1 MRTARR
7 RFIQYG
13 CVACSMGIMFP
24 KLLLAQAASKN
35 VVHDLKGQLFINKAS
50 AIIGQELKPGDS
62 LVTGKNSKA
71 TILFQGDAYHLKE
84 STIFVLPN
92 DVGANSSVVGGAVLA
107 AFTPG
112 KPKKI
117 AVGDKTVLSI
127 RGTGVYVEVG
137 TESSD
142 FCLCYGQANLS
153 SNKSDV
159 DVVTDTKFHKD
170 FTIEANGEIH
180 PTYWYDRRMTHTS
193 RQNIE
198 LEKIAGRPSPFDGG
212 FRDWISQ
219 FEDLDL

>member
-1 MRTARR
+1 MRATRR
-7 RFIQYG
+7 RFIQYS
-13 CVACSMGIMFP
+13 CVACSIGMFP
-24 KLLLAQAASKN
+24 ELLLAQSISKN
-35 VVHDLKGQLFINKAS
+35 VVHDIKGQLLINKAS
-50 AIIGQELKPGDS
+50 AIIGQELKTGDS

-84 STIFVLPN
+84 STTFILPT
-92 DVGANSSVVGGAVLA
+92 DAGSNSSVVGGAVLA

-112 KPKKI
+112 KQKKI
-117 AVGDKTVLSI
+117 NISDKTVLSI

-137 TESSD
+137 AESSD

-180 PTYWYDRRMTHTS
+180 PTNWYDRRLTHTS

-198 LEKIAGRPSPFDGG
+198 LERVAGRPSPFEGG

-219 FEDLDL
+219 FEDPDL

>member
-1 MRTARR
+1 MNRTRR
-7 RFIQYG
+7 QFLQYG
-13 CVACSMGIMFP
+13 CACSAGLLLP
-24 KLLLAQAASKN
+24 YYLLAQSNTKN
-35 VVHDLKGQLFINKAS
+35 VVHDLKGQLNINKSPA
-50 AIIGQELKPGDS
+50 AIGQQIKAGDS
-62 LVTGKNSKA
+62 LVTGPNSKA
-71 TILFQGDAYHLKE
+71 TVLFQGDAYHLKE
-84 STIFVLPN
+84 NTTFVLPS
-92 DVGANSSVVGGAVLA
+92 DAGSNSSVVGGAVLA

-117 AVGDKTVLSI
+117 QVGDKAVLSI

-198 LEKIAGRPSPFDGG
+198 LEKIAGRLSPFDGG

-219 FEDLDL
+219 FEDSEI